1 MMSCKKK
8 KSFDIINRMK
18 SKLLYHEIAVS
29 YFITGINYIFG
40 CARITIVSLVL
51 LKMVIFTVNNCC

>member
-29 YFITGINYIFG
+29 YFIINYIFG

>member
-1 MMSCKKK
+1 
-8 KSFDIINRMK
+8 MK

-29 YFITGINYIFG
+29 YFIINYIFG